1 MYKILVS
8 NIAKKALDKLP
19 DSVFQRIDK
28 RIQSL
33 KFEPRPVGCIK
44 LSGNESYRIRV
55 GDYRVIYTINDKIIE
70 IYIFNIAHRKE
81 IYKRK

>member
-1 MYKILVS
+1 MYKILLS

-55 GDYRVIYTINDKIIE
+55 GDYRIIYTINDKIIE

>member
-1 MYKILVS
+1 MYKILLS
-8 NIAKKALDKLP
+8 NIAKKALDKMP

-55 GDYRVIYTINDKIIE
+55 GDYRIIYTINDKIIE

>member
-1 MYKILVS
+1 MYKILLS

-33 KFEPRPVGCIK
+33 KLEPRPVGCIK

-55 GDYRVIYTINDKIIE
+55 GDYRIIYTINDRIIE
-70 IYIFNIAHRKE
+70 IYIFNIAHRKD
-81 IYKRK
+81 IYKK

>member
-1 MYKILVS
+1 MYKILLS